1 MTADTITENF
11 RESIVNAISPAV
23 LVGIFM
29 LTVAVFI
36 IVSVALLY
44 HWRNF
49 NANPAVTKRII
60 RVYFLI
66 SGMFLLAM
74 LAAAVS
80 YST

>member
-1 MTADTITENF
+1 
-11 RESIVNAISPAV
+11 
-23 LVGIFM
+23 M
-29 LTVAVFI
+29 LTVVVFI